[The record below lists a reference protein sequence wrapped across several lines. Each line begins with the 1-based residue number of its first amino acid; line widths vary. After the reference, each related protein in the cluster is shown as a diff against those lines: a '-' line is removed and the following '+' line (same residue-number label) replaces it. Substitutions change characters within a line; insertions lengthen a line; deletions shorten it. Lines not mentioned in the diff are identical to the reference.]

1 MMQEAGKTGE
11 ITPAGSTIR
20 LARGLPSPQVTTLA
34 KVLEDNL
41 RVPSGVSYMLVNR
54 VLTNRVFGEP
64 AGHGAHR
71 ADRRAL

>member
-34 KVLEDNL
+34 KH
-41 RVPSGVSYMLVNR
+41 
-54 VLTNRVFGEP
+54 T
-64 AGHGAHR
+64 
-71 ADRRAL
+71 